1 MSGSS
6 SDELNHQAGEVAN
19 IPTHIAI
26 IMDGNNRWA
35 KGKFLPSLAGH
46 KAGATA
52 VRRVVEASAKTGVK
66 VLTLFAFS
74 SENWKRPKAEVD
86 ALMMLFMRSL
96 KKELKRLHEQNIRLR
111 IMGDVSGFSANLQAQ
126 IAYTEQQTQANEGM
140 QLVIAANYGGRGDI
154 AQAAQRI
161 CQKVIEG
168 DLSINQIDE
177 GSISS
182 QLYLSDLPD
191 PDLIIR
197 TSGEERISNF
207 LLWQA
212 AYSEFVFLP
221 VLWPDFNADDL
232 QYAIDLYQQRQ
243 RRYGGR

>member
-1 MSGSS
+1 
-6 SDELNHQAGEVAN
+6 
-19 IPTHIAI
+19 
-26 IMDGNNRWA
+26 
-35 KGKFLPSLAGH
+35 
-46 KAGATA
+46 
-52 VRRVVEASAKTGVK
+52 

-96 KKELKRLHEQNIRLR
+96 KKELKRMHEHNIRLR
-111 IMGDVSGFSANLQAQ
+111 VMGDVSGFSASLRAQ
-126 IAYTEQQTQANEGM
+126 IAYTEQQTQTNEGM

-154 AQAAQRI
+154 TQAARQL
-161 CQKVIEG
+161 CKKVIEG
-168 DLSINQIDE
+168 DLSIEQIDE
-177 GSISS
+177 NAISD

-221 VLWPDFNADDL
+221 VLWPDFNADDF